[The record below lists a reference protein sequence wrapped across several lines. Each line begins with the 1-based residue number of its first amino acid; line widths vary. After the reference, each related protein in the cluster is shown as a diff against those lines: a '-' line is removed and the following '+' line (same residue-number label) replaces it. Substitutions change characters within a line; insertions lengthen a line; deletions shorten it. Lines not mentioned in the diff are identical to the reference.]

1 MYIFRI
7 FLYIIIPPHGGII
20 VLAMDQH
27 QKKYQEALDQF
38 LLLWGEMGPA
48 WGINKTMAQIHAL
61 LYAVNDPLDTDEIM
75 QTLGISRGN
84 ANMNLRKLT
93 EWGLVSK
100 SQHKGS
106 RKEYFSAEKDVWVIA
121 SIIIQERQYR
131 ELVPV
136 KQNLIECLELLEASA
151 QNDPETAVF
160 KERIEDFIKVLDL
173 FEEFS
178 AALLP
183 YVQSKKLGSLKTLL
197 SLAKAQETIFG
208 KIKGSV
214 TSLTSG
220 KQGK

>member
-1 MYIFRI
+1 M
-7 FLYIIIPPHGGII
+7 
-20 VLAMDQH
+20 V
-27 QKKYQEALDQF
+27 KKHKAYQEALDQF
-38 LLLWGEMGPA
+38 LLLWGEMAPA

-61 LYAVNDPLDTDEIM
+61 LYAEEDPLDTDTIM
-75 QTLGISRGN
+75 TQLDISRGN
-84 ANMNLRKLT
+84 ANMNLRKLI

-100 SQHKGS
+100 HQHEGS
-106 RKEYFSAEKDVWVIA
+106 RKEYFAAEKDVWVIA

-136 KQNLIECLELLEASA
+136 KQNLIECLQLLHKESDNEL
-151 QNDPETAVF
+151 ETEVF

-197 SLAKAQETIFG
+197 SLAKAQETLMG
-208 KIKGSV
+208 KLKGSIR
-214 TSLTSG
+214 SRPKKNDEES
-220 KQGK
+220 

>member
-1 MYIFRI
+1 M
-7 FLYIIIPPHGGII
+7 
-20 VLAMDQH
+20 V
-27 QKKYQEALDQF
+27 KKHKAYQEALDQF
-38 LLLWGEMGPA
+38 LLLWGEMAPA

-61 LYAVNDPLDTDEIM
+61 LYAEEDPLDTDTIM
-75 QTLGISRGN
+75 NQLEISRGN
-84 ANMNLRKLT
+84 ANMNLRKLID
-93 EWGLVSK
+93 WGLVSK
-100 SQHKGS
+100 HQHEGS

-136 KQNLIECLELLEASA
+136 KQNLIECLDLLQKESKE
-151 QNDPETAVF
+151 DTETEVF

-197 SLAKAQETIFG
+197 SLAKAQETLMG
-208 KIKGSV
+208 KLTGKSRS
-214 TSLTSG
+214 TSHKKKDQL
-220 KQGK
+220 

>member
-1 MYIFRI
+1 M
-7 FLYIIIPPHGGII
+7 
-20 VLAMDQH
+20 V
-27 QKKYQEALDQF
+27 KKHKAYQEALDQF
-38 LLLWGEMGPA
+38 LLLWGEMAPA

-61 LYAVNDPLDTDEIM
+61 LYAEENPLDTDTIM
-75 QTLGISRGN
+75 NQLDISRGN
-84 ANMNLRKLT
+84 ANMNLRKLM

-100 SQHKGS
+100 HQHIGS

-136 KQNLIECLELLEASA
+136 KQNLIECLELLQKESKE
-151 QNDPETAVF
+151 DTDTAVF
-160 KERIEDFIKVLDL
+160 KERIEDFVKVLDL

-197 SLAKAQETIFG
+197 SLAKAQETLMG
-208 KIKGSV
+208 K
-214 TSLTSG
+214 LTGKSRSSSG
-220 KQGK
+220 KKKE